1 MAHGYS
7 PSWFQP
13 TTASISSTAAGSLT
27 EASVNMMTFLR
38 NLPGWPSGSYLTVR
52 VEVPPGGRTVRPAVA
67 STQEQVVA
75 ILVRAIF
82 LFEVL
87 VILNSR
93 DTGEESSVRVSSRTF
108 VRSKARAE
116 ESEERRGLEDS
127 RSFSSGMTLICPV
140 AGRAARSIA
149 TRSGTVLCTVG
160 VIGFCS
166 TASPGMRSRFS
177 RLSRN
182 RRKRSR
188 PRLKHVSGLP
198 QDR

>member
-27 EASVNMMTFLR
+27 EASVNMMTFRR

-52 VEVPPGGRTVRPAVA
+52 VEVPPGGRTVRQAVA
-67 STQEQVVA
+67 SMQEQVVA

-87 VILNSR
+87 VILNSMT
-93 DTGEESSVRVSSRTF
+93 TGEESSVRVSSRTF

-127 RSFSSGMTLICPV
+127 RSFYSGMTLICPV

-160 VIGFCS
+160 VICFCP

-188 PRLKHVSGLP
+188 PRPKPVSGLR